1 MNKKSKI
8 ILLAILFVACCF
20 ISLLIG
26 GLVSS
31 IMTNDGSYQLNLATI
46 LKNSLTTPALGVAS
60 IFLIVFVIVFIIVAI
75 KYQFFNFSRL
85 VNRVDR
91 AKSDLYG
98 QSEFMTSKEMTEKY
112 GYKTVKNNKSVF
124 EDYNFT
130 TLKSSD
136 FSGYLVNSYK
146 KNGQLYAHNINKK
159 HGLVI
164 GTNGSGKSLYFL
176 MPTIQANAK
185 TSIDHQPTLIINDL
199 KGELYH
205 HNSKLLKDNG
215 YNVFVLNLREP
226 RKGTRFNP
234 LDLIWDLY
242 QEYLKTREESL
253 LDRVSAYIY
262 DISLTLCPSGQGEQ
276 EHWTQGAQGL
286 IAGCIWA
293 MLEDSEIPE
302 YEMTKDKFTFQQI
315 SNFLNR
321 YSDSLNDFLLKRR
334 FDSRV
339 HDLCSM
345 ITKNESEKTR
355 AGYLSTAQ
363 VSLRVF
369 QEDGIRYITGKSDFN
384 LEDIMKKP
392 TAFFL
397 IIPDENKARY
407 VLSNTMVVQLYNY
420 LTYQA
425 SIKEN
430 LSLDRTVYFL
440 LDEFGNMPKIEQ
452 FPQWISTSRGRNI
465 FFCIILQALSQLD
478 ATYGQE
484 NAKTILQNCHFQMF
498 LGATEDSTL
507 DYFITQ
513 LGTYTIYSRSANI
526 NTSNLDLQQ
535 YEGSTGL
542 TEKKLVNKDQL
553 QRIKAGECYFTVS
566 REKPCHGNLIPIFDS
581 ELCTNGTFTRA
592 GIPLSSNTEK
602 YRFIDHTYDIS
613 ERNRI
618 FSGGER
624 KPTEENEN
632 VKEHLEEKED
642 EIIDIT
648 EDYNQEPSGN
658 TFIPQEVSPVPV
670 QEENEKIIEVDSSKI
685 SDVEVSTL
693 ESLKNIKDIEATDEL
708 SDMNYLRLIKKGV
721 KKDEKQIKYI
731 PYEFDE

>member
-1 MNKKSKI
+1 MKKTNKLLLFLSL
-8 ILLAILFVACCF
+8 ILATAL
-20 ISLLIG
+20 ISLLMG
-26 GLVSS
+26 GVISS
-31 IMTNDGSYQLNLATI
+31 IATSSGAVKLDLATI
-46 LKNSLTTPALGVAS
+46 IKNSFNPTSIKIAL
-60 IFLIVFVIVFIIVAI
+60 IFFIIFVVITVVIAI

-91 AKSDLYG
+91 AKSNLYG
-98 QSEFMTSKEMTEKY
+98 SSEFMTQKEMTEKL
-112 GYKTVKNNKSVF
+112 GTTDAHNSKKF
-124 EDYNFT
+124 EDYNFS
-130 TLKSSD
+130 TLKNSD
-136 FSGYLVNSYK
+136 FNGYLVNSYK
-146 KNGQLYAHNINKK
+146 KNGQLFAQKVDKK

-185 TSIDHQPTLIINDL
+185 TSSDYQPTLIINDL
-199 KGELYH
+199 KGELYQ
-205 HNSKLLKDNG
+205 HNSKLLQDNG
-215 YNVFVLNLREP
+215 YNVFVLNLRDP
-226 RKGTRFNP
+226 RKGSRFNP

-242 QEYLKTREESL
+242 HEYLKTQEESL
-253 LDRVSAYIY
+253 IDKVSAYIY
-262 DISLTLCPSGQGEQ
+262 EITVALCPNGQGEQ
-276 EHWTQGAQGL
+276 AHWTQGAQGL

-321 YSDSLNDFLLKRR
+321 YSDDLDNFLLKRK

-345 ITKNESEKTR
+345 ITKNDSEKTR

-369 QEDGIRYITGKSDFN
+369 QEEGIRYITGRSDFK

-397 IIPDENKARY
+397 IIPDENQARY
-407 VLSNTMVVQLYNY
+407 VLANTMIVQLYNF

-465 FFCIILQALSQLD
+465 FFCVILQALSQLD
-478 ATYGQE
+478 STYGQD

-513 LGTYTIYSRSANI
+513 LGTYTVYNRSANI
-526 NTSNLDLQQ
+526 NSAKGSLDDFD
-535 YEGSTGL
+535 GTVGL

-553 QRIKAGECYFTVS
+553 QRISAGECYFTLS
-566 REKPCHGNLIPIFDS
+566 REKPCHGHLIPIFDS
-581 ELCTNGTFTRA
+581 ELNTNKTFLRQ
-592 GIPLSSNTEK
+592 GLPLPTNIEK
-602 YRFIDHTYDIS
+602 YRFIEHAYDIKD
-613 ERNRI
+613 RNRI
-618 FSGGER
+618 FDIGKEEEI
-624 KPTEENEN
+624 KNKENKIETKELIKEDDEEIVDITDEYNKTEK
-632 VKEHLEEKED
+632 VSAKEEK
-642 EIIDIT
+642 T
-648 EDYNQEPSGN
+648 
-658 TFIPQEVSPVPV
+658 
-670 QEENEKIIEVDSSKI
+670 SSKEDSTIEKEITVDPTKI
-685 SDVEVSTL
+685 SKIDSKTID
-693 ESLKNIKDIEATDEL
+693 SLKNLKDLEVNDD
-708 SDMNYLRLIKKGV
+708 SDLNFLKLIKKGV
-721 KKDEKQIKYI
+721 NSNEKEIKYM
-731 PYEFDE
+731 PYEFDD